1 MAINKVNLDAQPL
14 SFHGLHSPY
23 ETPTALETN
32 SGANHLSQFPKG
44 CKKQTSDEELE
55 EARRRGCYRVLP
67 PVLGPHEKVKTVD
80 ELLKDIDEE
89 VRQALRFYDKIGRT
103 KI

>member
-1 MAINKVNLDAQPL
+1 MAINGVNLDAQPL
-14 SFHGLHSPY
+14 SSHELHSPS
-23 ETPTALETN
+23 ETRTDLETN
-32 SGANHLSQFPKG
+32 HEANHLSQFPKG

-67 PVLGPHEKVKTVD
+67 PALGPYEKVKTVD

-89 VRQALRFYDKIGRT
+89 VRQALRFYD
-103 KI
+103 

>member
-1 MAINKVNLDAQPL
+1 MAINEVDLDAQPL
-14 SFHGLHSPY
+14 SSHELHSLY
-23 ETPTALETN
+23 ETQTAIETN
-32 SGANHLSQFPKG
+32 RGVSHLSQFPKG
-44 CKKQTSDEELE
+44 CKKQTSEEELE
-55 EARRRGCYRVLP
+55 EAKRRGCYRVLP

-80 ELLKDIDEE
+80 ELLEDIAVE

>member
-1 MAINKVNLDAQPL
+1 MAINEIKLDAQ
-14 SFHGLHSPY
+14 SQSSHELHSPY
-23 ETPTALETN
+23 ETLTALETN
-32 SGANHLSQFPKG
+32 RGANLLSQFPKG

-80 ELLKDIDEE
+80 ELLEDIAAE